1 MSLWYTSTDISK
13 KYFIWFCVE
22 NVGIV
27 VIIVIKLS
35 SNNYDYSNRT
45 LRPFVIHD
53 HEIWKRIKIE
63 HELSEDTSDIV
74 RTSNIKFHDLSS
86 CKTLVYNPHPL
97 HIVTMIFLEA
107 PTASIHE
114 TNTRTKVWIRSA
126 RPLLS
131 RIYNSRFYI

>member
-1 MSLWYTSTDISK
+1 MVYVDG
-13 KYFIWFCVE
+13 YFKEILYLILCGKCW
-22 NVGIV
+22 NSSNNSNKIT
-27 VIIVIKLS
+27 KS

-107 PTASIHE
+107 PTASVHE
-114 TNTRTKVWIRSA
+114 TNTRTKV
-126 RPLLS
+126 
-131 RIYNSRFYI
+131 